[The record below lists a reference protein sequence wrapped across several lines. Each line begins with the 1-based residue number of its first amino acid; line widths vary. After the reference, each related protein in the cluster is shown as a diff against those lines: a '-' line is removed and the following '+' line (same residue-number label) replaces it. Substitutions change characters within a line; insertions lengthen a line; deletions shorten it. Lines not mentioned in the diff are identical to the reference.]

1 MSLDPKISNAIR
13 EAVANAE
20 QEPALANRL
29 ITWMEA
35 VTSGGADLN
44 DPSDADRRLELL
56 YTGTEVD
63 DVNREAGSIF

>member
-1 MSLDPKISNAIR
+1 MSLDPKISHAIR
-13 EAVANAE
+13 EAVANAG

-35 VTSGGADLN
+35 VTSGSADPN

-56 YTGTEVD
+56 FTGTEVD
-63 DVNREAGSIF
+63 DVNRNGEGIF